1 MKLTSTP
8 SSVNKSLA
16 ILALWVVFA
25 AAPALGAV
33 SAVPGEA
40 LPFEGAATFQ
50 ETIEARCTVCHSRER
65 VDEAIRAQSD
75 LEPLLQHMIERGAI
89 LSERD
94 RKVLGTFWGSPL
106 KGESEPPAR

>member
-1 MKLTSTP
+1 MKPISTP
-8 SSVNKSLA
+8 SSVNKLLA
-16 ILALWVVFA
+16 GLALWTALA
-25 AAPALGAV
+25 ATPALAAV

-106 KGESEPPAR
+106 KGETATPAR